1 MSGSDPTLYLLAA
14 YGVTAGLIAAEVWML
29 VRRCRAQSRTLL
41 PSELHDEA

>member
-1 MSGSDPTLYLLAA
+1 MNGTDAGLFILAA
-14 YGVTAGLIAAEVWML
+14 CGVTAVLIAAEVWML